1 MDPTRTGDAG
11 TARKRV
17 ERATPGDVVTL
28 AMDVGPLPSH
38 VGAVLRLA
46 RLPGGDP
53 AALGRLVAERARAV
67 PRLRQR
73 LVRTPLGCGPPV
85 WVDDPG
91 ADPARHVRLAT
102 CPTPGDERALLDLA
116 AGVMTTPLPPDRPL
130 WSAVVVTGLADGGS
144 ALLVVLHHVVADG
157 VGGLAVLSALVDGAP
172 EPGPLPAA
180 RPAPTRRE
188 LAADAAARRL
198 RTVRRLPH
206 TIRSLRR
213 WLRAAGGSRPAP
225 AAACTLVGSV
235 GPRRRYEVVR
245 AETAPLQA
253 LAHRH
258 GATVNDAVL
267 LAVSAALRDLLAARD
282 EAVDPVAVGV
292 PVSMRRSTTM
302 ERLGNQVAP
311 ILVPAPVT
319 GDLPERLERIADAV
333 RTGRAA
339 ATQPPPAI
347 IATAMWWAARL
358 GLLHRYMTHQRRMH
372 TMVSSLHGPDRRITL
387 GGRAVVSIVPLVCA
401 ETGNVRVSFDVLSYA
416 GALAITV
423 VADPDAVPDLSGLAT
438 ALHSELAAL
447 ASTPASC

>member
-1 MDPTRTGDAG
+1 
-11 TARKRV
+11 
-17 ERATPGDVVTL
+17 
-28 AMDVGPLPSH
+28 
-38 VGAVLRLA
+38 
-46 RLPGGDP
+46 
-53 AALGRLVAERARAV
+53 
-67 PRLRQR
+67 
-73 LVRTPLGCGPPV
+73 
-85 WVDDPG
+85 
-91 ADPARHVRLAT
+91 
-102 CPTPGDERALLDLA
+102 
-116 AGVMTTPLPPDRPL
+116 
-130 WSAVVVTGLADGGS
+130 
-144 ALLVVLHHVVADG
+144 
-157 VGGLAVLSALVDGAP
+157 
-172 EPGPLPAA
+172 
-180 RPAPTRRE
+180 
-188 LAADAAARRL
+188 
-198 RTVRRLPH
+198 
-206 TIRSLRR
+206 
-213 WLRAAGGSRPAP
+213 
-225 AAACTLVGSV
+225 
-235 GPRRRYEVVR
+235 
-245 AETAPLQA
+245 
-253 LAHRH
+253 
-258 GATVNDAVL
+258 
-267 LAVSAALRDLLAARD
+267 
-282 EAVDPVAVGV
+282 
-292 PVSMRRSTTM
+292 M